1 MRVPGGRRQTARLV
15 ALAAPPILSAFH
27 GGGASEGTTGDLMMA
42 YVLALAAAVGYGAAD
57 FLGGLASRR
66 AATLAV
72 VLWSQLV
79 GLVMVAVAVL
89 AFPARPTPADLA
101 WGAAAGLAGSL
112 GVGLLYHALSIAPM
126 SVVAPITGVCALSV
140 PVMAGLAFG
149 ERPGVLA
156 LAGVPLAAVAVTLIS
171 RGADPAHAPP
181 SARGS
186 SRGVPIA
193 VVAGLVVGL
202 FLVGIAQ
209 ASPRAG
215 LWPLVAARAASVVA
229 AALLGAAGTR
239 RLRLERRA
247 VGIVLAAGTVDMLA
261 NIFYLLAVQRGML
274 SVVGTLSS
282 LYPGATVL
290 LAALVLHER
299 IRPIQLAGLACA
311 LAAIVLVTA

>member
-1 MRVPGGRRQTARLV
+1 
-15 ALAAPPILSAFH
+15 
-27 GGGASEGTTGDLMMA
+27 MMA
-42 YVLALAAAVGYGAAD
+42 YVLALAAAVAYGAAD
-57 FLGGLASRR
+57 FMGGLASRR

-79 GLVMVAVAVL
+79 GLAMVAAAVL
-89 AFPARPTPADLA
+89 VFPAHPSRGDLA

-126 SVVAPITGVCALSV
+126 SVVAPITGVCALSL
-140 PVMAGLAFG
+140 PVVAGLAFG
-149 ERPGVLA
+149 ERPGAAA
-156 LAGVPLAAVAVTLIS
+156 LAGVPLAAVAVVLIS

-181 SARGS
+181 SPGGS
-186 SRGVPIA
+186 ARGVPLAIA
-193 VVAGLVVGL
+193 AGVVVGF

-215 LWPLVAARAASVVA
+215 MWPLVAARAASVIAGA
-229 AALLGAAGTR
+229 ALGAARPG
-239 RLRLERRA
+239 RLRLDRGA
-247 VGIVLAAGTVDMLA
+247 VRVVVAAGAVDMLA

-299 IRPIQLAGLACA
+299 LRPVQLAGLACA
-311 LAAIVLVTA
+311 LGAIVLVTA